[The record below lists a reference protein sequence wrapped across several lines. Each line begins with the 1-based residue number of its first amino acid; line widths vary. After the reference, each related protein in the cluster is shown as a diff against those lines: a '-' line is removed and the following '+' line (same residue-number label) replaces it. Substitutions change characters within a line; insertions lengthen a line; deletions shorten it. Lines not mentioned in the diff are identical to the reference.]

1 LVAGTA
7 DASPSRRPASR
18 LSKMTIMPGDDI
30 GLGRQ
35 LIVVQILLRVLMAEV
50 IHLSSQRAMLP
61 KWKIQKIGRDLQ
73 DLVTSYSD
81 LEADEREIEAAK
93 EIAHMQIDA
102 LLRMFV

>member
-1 LVAGTA
+1 
-7 DASPSRRPASR
+7 
-18 LSKMTIMPGDDI
+18 
-30 GLGRQ
+30 
-35 LIVVQILLRVLMAEV
+35 
-50 IHLSSQRAMLP
+50 MLP